1 MLALRKLGRTVE
13 AGAVATQLNELLA
26 SQRKEEVER
35 NRIRVS
41 KPDSDGV
48 SRR

>member
-26 SQRKEEVER
+26 SQRKKR
-35 NRIRVS
+35 WNATAS
-41 KPDSDGV
+41 ACLSLTATGV